1 MIRTNQVKGY
11 LMSSARQHGGDVFAV
26 ARSLGIPP
34 ERILDFSAS
43 INPLGMAPGVRE
55 ALANC
60 LERLLHYPD
69 KGAAELR
76 DCLASYHGVSA
87 GQIAVAN
94 GSTELIHLMPRLVGG
109 NRALIV
115 APAFAEYASAL
126 EKSGWQ
132 IDYLTLKSADS
143 FALSLPALQE
153 KLAERYDL
161 LFICNPGNPTG
172 ALIPKSDIARV
183 LGLCQESGTFLVLDE
198 AFIDFCEED
207 SAKDLIGGFGRA
219 VLLRSM
225 TKFFA
230 IPGLRLGYAIGA
242 LETIDAIGAL
252 QDPWSVNTAAQ
263 VAGIASLSDAAYCE
277 RTRSYVA
284 AERDRL
290 ASALARFPSL
300 DIFPSRAN
308 YLLLQIRNGSS
319 AAQLRSRLL
328 EKGCMIRDC
337 GNFEGLDGSFFRVA
351 VRLREENER
360 LVELLDGIL
369 LSSS

>member
-1 MIRTNQVKGY
+1 
-11 LMSSARQHGGDVFAV
+11 MSTAHEHGGNVFAV

-43 INPLGMAPGVRE
+43 INPLGMAPGVRA
-55 ALANC
+55 ALGNC
-60 LERLLHYPD
+60 VERLLHYPD
-69 KGAAELR
+69 KGAAELKG
-76 DCLASYHGVSA
+76 CLASYHGLSA
-87 GQIAVAN
+87 RQIAVAN
-94 GSTELIHLMPRLVGG
+94 GSTELIHLMPRLVAGS
-109 NRALIV
+109 RALIV
-115 APAFAEYASAL
+115 APAFAEYACAL

-132 IDYLTLKSADS
+132 IDYFTLKSEDA

-153 KLAERYDL
+153 KLAERFDL

-172 ALIPKSDIARV
+172 ALIPKSDIVRV
-183 LGLCQESGTFLVLDE
+183 LNLCRESGTFLVLDE

-207 SAKDLIGGFGRA
+207 SAKNLIGAFGRA

-242 LETIDAIGAL
+242 PETIESIGTL

-263 VAGIASLSDAAYCE
+263 VAGIASLCDPAYCE
-277 RTRSYVA
+277 RTRSYVT

-290 ASALARFPSL
+290 ATALARLPGL
-300 DIFPSRAN
+300 DVFQSQAN
-308 YLLLQIRNGSS
+308 YLLVQIRKGVS
-319 AAQLRSRLL
+319 AAELRSRLL
-328 EKGCMIRDC
+328 EKGILIRDC
-337 GNFEGLDGSFFRVA
+337 GNFVGLGGSFFRVA

-360 LVELLDGIL
+360 LVELLAGSL
-369 LSSS
+369 PSC

>member
-1 MIRTNQVKGY
+1 
-11 LMSSARQHGGDVFAV
+11 MSIPHEHGGNVFAV

-43 INPLGMAPGVRE
+43 INPLGMAPGVRA
-55 ALANC
+55 ALGDC
-60 LERLLHYPD
+60 VERLLHYPD
-69 KGAAELR
+69 KGAAELK

-87 GQIAVAN
+87 RQIAVAN

-109 NRALIV
+109 SRALIV
-115 APAFAEYASAL
+115 APAFAEYACAL

-132 IDYLTLKSADS
+132 IDYCTLKSEDAFS
-143 FALSLPALQE
+143 LSLPALRE

-172 ALIPKSDIARV
+172 ALIPKSDIAKV
-183 LGLCQESGTFLVLDE
+183 LDLCRESGTFLVLDE
-198 AFIDFCEED
+198 AFIDFCEKD
-207 SAKDLIGGFGRA
+207 SAKDLIGGYGRA

-230 IPGLRLGYAIGA
+230 IPGLRLGYAIA
-242 LETIDAIGAL
+242 ASETIEAIGTL

-263 VAGIASLSDAAYCE
+263 VAGIASLGDPDYCE
-277 RTRSYVA
+277 HTRNYVT
-284 AERDRL
+284 AERDRM
-290 ASALARFPSL
+290 ASALAGLPGL

-308 YLLLQIRNGSS
+308 YLLVQIRKGPS
-319 AAQLRSRLL
+319 AAELRSKLL
-328 EKGCMIRDC
+328 GKGVLIRDC

-360 LVELLDGIL
+360 LVELLGEEL
-369 LSSS
+369 PSH